1 MARTL
6 APARQYVCRLD
17 GANVARFGAI
27 VDRSGVLD
35 LLTTWREEDRAA
47 AGKTNTGG
55 RPRYISDRTMLIAFL
70 VVATSNSPLH
80 ITRVAG
86 LICAEHTTDTAREAL
101 GLPTSAEAERVGDAY
116 DKQYT
121 RWYHRAHNAL
131 HRILDVVDLFPD
143 TPTKRRLTH
152 KELADILD
160 NRDEAL
166 VLKRRGRATEF
177 FNRLVWASY
186 EELPEKYRENW
197 KGDVTVDGTLL
208 KGAYTGTRKLR
219 AGDDPNL
226 VRTSS
231 EPDAAWY
238 VRDGDHKATDKALK
252 NAKSEAHWGY
262 EATVIAGVIRD
273 GGAYKQPHLIMGI
286 SLDKPGHHIAERAI
300 DAMRHVIADADA
312 PRGTFV
318 GDRAYLY
325 GAHQDKLQL
334 PLLRAGYDLLGDY
347 RDDHVGKH
355 THHEGMTMVDGHW
368 YCPAMPKTLMD
379 ATADFRKG
387 NITAEQYREAIETR
401 NKYLMRELAAN
412 NGVSRKMVCPGR
424 KEGKTLNCPFVQA
437 RERRDAQAKRLPH
450 VIEAQIDTRFNG
462 ERHKCC
468 TNKASIS
475 IPLKV
480 GAKFVQTSHPYKTE
494 AWQRDYGTFRNVI
507 ETRNDLLKNGG
518 ANSAG
523 IGDHKRRLV
532 RGFTAAWFFTAIG
545 SMVVNIK
552 LIDGFLFR
560 VAHDIASPTPPP
572 PEPDTPRGR
581 RRVLDIRSNAP
592 PMVA

>member
-166 VLKRRGRATEF
+166 VLKRRGCATEF

-219 AGDDPNL
+219 PGDDPNL

-273 GGAYKQPHLIMGI
+273 GGGI
-286 SLDKPGHHIAERAI
+286 SSHTSLWESAWISPVTTSPSARLTPCATLSRTPTRPAERSS
-300 DAMRHVIADADA
+300 
-312 PRGTFV
+312 
-318 GDRAYLY
+318 
-325 GAHQDKLQL
+325 
-334 PLLRAGYDLLGDY
+334 
-347 RDDHVGKH
+347 
-355 THHEGMTMVDGHW
+355 
-368 YCPAMPKTLMD
+368 
-379 ATADFRKG
+379 ATAPTSTVPTRTNCNFR
-387 NITAEQYREAIETR
+387 
-401 NKYLMRELAAN
+401 
-412 NGVSRKMVCPGR
+412 C
-424 KEGKTLNCPFVQA
+424 C
-437 RERRDAQAKRLPH
+437 AQATTSS
-450 VIEAQIDTRFNG
+450 AT
-462 ERHKCC
+462 
-468 TNKASIS
+468 TATTTSAS
-475 IPLKV
+475 
-480 GAKFVQTSHPYKTE
+480 T
-494 AWQRDYGTFRNVI
+494 
-507 ETRNDLLKNGG
+507 
-518 ANSAG
+518 
-523 IGDHKRRLV
+523 
-532 RGFTAAWFFTAIG
+532 
-545 SMVVNIK
+545 
-552 LIDGFLFR
+552 
-560 VAHDIASPTPPP
+560 PTM
-572 PEPDTPRGR
+572 R
-581 RRVLDIRSNAP
+581 A
-592 PMVA
+592 

>member
-1 MARTL
+1 MAKKL

-35 LLTTWREEDRAA
+35 LLAAWREEDRAA
-47 AGKTNTGG
+47 AGKTNPGG
-55 RPRYISDRTMLIAFL
+55 RPHCISDRAALISFL
-70 VVATSNSPLH
+70 VVATSDNPLH
-80 ITRVAG
+80 VTRVAG
-86 LICAEHTTDTAREAL
+86 LICAYHTTDKARESL
-101 GLPTSAEAERVGDAY
+101 GLPTSEQAARVGDAY
-116 DKQYT
+116 DKHYT
-121 RWYHRAHNAL
+121 RWYHRSHAAL

-152 KELADILD
+152 KELSDILA

-166 VLKRRGRATEF
+166 VLKRRARATEF
-177 FNRLVWASY
+177 FNRLIWSSY
-186 EELPEKYRENW
+186 EELPEEYRENW
-197 KGDVTVDGTLL
+197 KGDLTVDGTLL

-219 AGDDPNL
+219 SGEDPNR
-226 VRTSS
+226 VRASS

-238 VRDGDHKATDKALK
+238 VREGDHKATEKTM
-252 NAKSEAHWGY
+252 KSTKDEVHWGY
-262 EATVIAGVIRD
+262 EATVVAGVVRNV
-273 GGAYKQPHLIMGI
+273 GKYSQPHLIMGI
-286 SLDKPGHHIAERAI
+286 SLDKPGHHVAERAI
-300 DAMRHVIADADA
+300 DSMRHILTDPDS

-347 RDDHVGKH
+347 RDSQVGKH
-355 THHEGMTMVDGHW
+355 TSYDGMTMVDGHW
-368 YCPAMPKTLMD
+368 YCPAMPKKLMD
-379 ATADFRKG
+379 ATADCRKG
-387 NITAEQYREAIETR
+387 KITAERYREAIETR
-401 NKYLMRELAAN
+401 NKYLMCELAAN

-424 KEGKTLNCPFVQA
+424 KDGKTVNCPLVQA
-437 RERRDAQAKRLPH
+437 AERRDAQKKRLPH
-450 VIEAQIDTRFNG
+450 VIEAQIDTRFDG
-462 ERHKCC
+462 EHHKCC

-475 IPLKV
+475 IPLEV
-480 GAKFVQTSHPYKTE
+480 GAKFVQTSHPYKTP
-494 AWQRDYGTFRNVI
+494 AWQRDYGTFRNII

-532 RGFTAAWFFTAIG
+532 RGFAAAWFFTALG

-552 LIDGFLFR
+552 LIDGFLYR
-560 VAHDIASPTPPP
+560 VANDIVPKDPPP
-572 PEPDTPRGR
+572 DPDGLRDR
-581 RRVLDIRSNAP
+581 RRVIDIRSNAP